1 MVWFLGAVIGYLS
14 GSISFA
20 RIIFSWK
27 RPGEQFPVLKFQIP
41 NSDVEFV
48 STSSGATTIFDALG
62 GKWGGITG
70 LLDILKALLPTLAA
84 RLFFPESLLYL
95 VVGFFAVLGHNY
107 PVYHRFKGG
116 RGSSTI
122 TGVLLVMDWLGT
134 LMTTLVGLVIG
145 ILSGQVNTARWYGRM
160 LMIPYTWFVHQNIWM
175 VLFVVGMNVLFF
187 LAMWE
192 EISQL
197 AKLKKQ
203 GLLPDTETVAEISG
217 VGSMY
222 RLSQKYSIPALI
234 KRRKK

>member
-1 MVWFLGAVIGYLS
+1 MIWFFGAVIGYLS

-20 RIIFSWK
+20 RLIFNWK

-41 NSDVEFV
+41 DSDVEFV

-70 LLDILKALLPTLAA
+70 LLDVLKALLPTLAA
-84 RLFFPESLLYL
+84 RLLFPDSLLYL

-107 PVYHRFKGG
+107 PVFHQFKGG

-122 TGVLLVMDWLGT
+122 SGVLLVLDWLGT
-134 LMTTLVGLVIG
+134 LMTSLLGLVIG
-145 ILSGQVNTARWYGRM
+145 ILIGQVNTARWYGRI
-160 LMIPYTWFVHQNIWM
+160 LMIPYTWFVYQNVWM
-175 VLFVVGMNVLFF
+175 VLFVLGMNVLFF
-187 LAMWE
+187 LAMRQ

-197 AKLKKQ
+197 IQLKKQ
-203 GLLPDTETVAEISG
+203 GLLPDAETVAQING
-217 VGSMY
+217 VEAMY